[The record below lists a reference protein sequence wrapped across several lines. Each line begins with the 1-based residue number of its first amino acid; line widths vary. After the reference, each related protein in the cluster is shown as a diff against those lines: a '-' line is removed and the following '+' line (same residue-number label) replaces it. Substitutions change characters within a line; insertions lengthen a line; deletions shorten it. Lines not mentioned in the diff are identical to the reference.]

1 MRLKTRLVLATS
13 FFTVLLTAALGSIFF
28 SELLRGRMAQ
38 AQASND
44 VLAHELLL
52 SMRGALLNP
61 AAPPPTVGGER
72 GFEEFVSSA
81 LQHDTALRQTMD
93 AIVSYSLTVQDVSV
107 SGANGRVLVST
118 DPALLIARP
127 PSRLNFN
134 ALAQGSLP
142 QQWAIM
148 FGKPKVLDVVLPL
161 ERNGGPFLYAH
172 IGVRSSLLRAALLP
186 WLREATFVIA
196 VALLCSL
203 VAAVLLSSVALRPI
217 ERISRQ
223 LEALRGRDAVLPNA
237 AETVDTE
244 TRVSSTIAEIDRRIQ
259 VSEKQATNLSNMLHT
274 LKDGMLL
281 VEADGTVSMM
291 SDAVR
296 HFLPA
301 PIAVGTSVFQL
312 FAPELDVESML
323 REALEDRRSLRGI
336 VVQLMPERDVELSL
350 DFANV
355 GNGAAMLTLHDAA
368 AREQI
373 EREVEVSRRMASIGR
388 LTAGVGHEV
397 KNPIHAMVLHLELL
411 RGKLNASNTADA
423 ARHVDVLATE
433 MTRLDR
439 VVQVLADFTRPMEPV
454 LLDMPVQGVVQSVLQ
469 LVSVEAAERGVRI
482 LLTDDSNGANAHI
495 DRELVHQALLNVVL
509 NALDAMSVPGTH
521 TQHTLTV
528 RISRDRG
535 SVVIGVRDT
544 GTGIAPDMLERI
556 FHLYFTT
563 KSEGSGIGLAM
574 SWRIVQMMGG
584 TITVESSNRSGARDR
599 GTLFTVKFP
608 LAARPASNPANA
620 TAAGASV
627 RV

>member
-13 FFTVLLTAALGSIFF
+13 VFTVLLTAAMGSLFF

-38 AQASND
+38 AQAAND
-44 VLAHELLL
+44 VLLHELLL

-61 AAPPPTVGGER
+61 AAPPPPVGGER
-72 GFEEFVSSA
+72 GLEQFVTST
-81 LQHDTALRQTMD
+81 LQQDAALRQTMD

-118 DPALLIARP
+118 DPALMGKQTSPRM
-127 PSRLNFN
+127 NFN
-134 ALAQGSLP
+134 TLADGSLR
-142 QQWAIM
+142 QQWAIV
-148 FGKPKVLDVVLPL
+148 FGKPEVLDVVLPL

-186 WLREATFVIA
+186 WLREATLVVA
-196 VALLCSL
+196 LALLCSL
-203 VAAVLLSSVALRPI
+203 VAAVLLSSLALRPI

-223 LEALRGRDAVLPNA
+223 LEALRGRDAALPA
-237 AETVDTE
+237 TTEATDAE

-259 VSEKQATNLSNMLHT
+259 VSEQQATNLSQMLHT

-301 PIAVGTSVFQL
+301 PVPVGTSVFRL
-312 FAPELDVESML
+312 FPPELGVETML
-323 REALEDRRSLRGI
+323 REALQERRSLRGV
-336 VVQLMPERDVELSL
+336 VVQVMPERDVELSL
-350 DFANV
+350 DFANARS
-355 GNGAAMLTLHDAA
+355 GAAMLTLHDAA

-411 RGKLNASNTADA
+411 RGKLGASNSRDA
-423 ARHVDVLATE
+423 ARHVDVLAAE
-433 MTRLDR
+433 MARLDR

-469 LVSVEAAERGVRI
+469 LVSVDAANRGVRVVFND
-482 LLTDDSNGANAHI
+482 LSNGAYAHI

-509 NALDAMSVPGTH
+509 NALDAMSST
-521 TQHTLTV
+521 TTNEQHTLSVT
-528 RISRDRG
+528 ISRDRG
-535 SVVIGVRDT
+535 TVVIGILDT
-544 GTGIAPDMLERI
+544 GTGIAPDVLERI

-563 KSEGSGIGLAM
+563 KSGGSGIGLAM

-584 TITVESSNRSGARDR
+584 TITVESSNRPGARDR

-608 LAARPASNPANA
+608 LAVRPTPNTTSLA
-620 TAAGASV
+620 TAGV
-627 RV
+627 QV